1 MAIKPLSTTNDA
13 GKTGYLG
20 KPIAEF
26 ITNGFFTVD
35 QHWTVKYWNKAAEK
49 LLGVPA
55 ADIIGKNLWEEFA
68 GAIPEDFYAVYHN
81 AFIQDIPVHFE
92 EYWGKMGTWFDV
104 ITYHCDDTLSV
115 SFRSRNHP
123 AHSGRLQQRLKMMNE
138 LYQFVTEVTN
148 DCLWEWDFQTREIFW
163 IDGGHKRIFG
173 YQIENALIPQS
184 FWENHLHPDDKLR
197 VLDRLKKILT
207 EGADSIWE
215 DEYRFQR
222 VDGSYADV
230 HDRAHI
236 IYDVDKVACRMI
248 GATQDIT
255 VRKSAEIKL
264 LESERQLAQER
275 STRQKEI
282 IHAVLTAQENER
294 SEIGK
299 ELHDNLNQILGA
311 AKLYIEMA
319 KTDEENREMCLNK
332 SSGFIV
338 NVIEE
343 IRRISKTLS
352 TPGMNMGLFDSIRML
367 LDDLIMVHALK
378 IEFQTTGVV
387 EENLDERLQL
397 TIFRIVQEQLNNILK
412 HAKATRATINLT
424 RLANKIILLISD
436 NGNGCNILEEETGI
450 GISNI
455 KSRAELY
462 HGKVTIVS
470 LPGEGYALK
479 VVLPLPSR
487 VSIRQPE
494 FRHSNQTKTSKNGH
508 SHN

>member
-1 MAIKPLSTTNDA
+1 MAIKPLSTTNGA
-13 GKTGYLG
+13 GKTSYLG
-20 KPIAEF
+20 KPMAEF

-35 QHWTVKYWNKAAEK
+35 QRWTVKYWNKAAEK

-68 GAIPEDFYAVYHN
+68 GAIPSDFYAVYHN

-92 EYWGKMGTWFDV
+92 EYWGKMGAWFDV

-115 SFRSRNHP
+115 SFRSRNHA
-123 AHSGRLQQRLKMMNE
+123 AHSGRLQQQLKMVNE
-138 LYQFVTEVTN
+138 LYRFVTEVTN
-148 DCLWEWDFQTREIFW
+148 DCLWEWDLQTREMFW
-163 IDGGHKRIFG
+163 IDGGHKRVFG

-184 FWENHLHPDDKLR
+184 FWENHLHPDDKTRL
-197 VLDRLKKILT
+197 LDRLNKIFT
-207 EGADSIWE
+207 EGSDSIWE

-222 VDGSYADV
+222 ADGSYAYV

-236 IYDVDKVACRMI
+236 IYDADQVACRMI

-275 STRQKEI
+275 ATRQKTI
-282 IHAVLTAQENER
+282 IHAVLAAQEKER

-299 ELHDNLNQILGA
+299 DLHDNLNQILGA

-319 KTDEENREMCLNK
+319 KLDEENRELCLDK

-352 TPGMNMGLFDSIRML
+352 TPGMNMGLFDSVRML
-367 LDDLIMVHALK
+367 LDDLTMVHALK
-378 IEFQTTGVV
+378 IEFQTTGVA
-387 EENLDERLQL
+387 EEDLDEKLQL
-397 TIFRIVQEQLNNILK
+397 TIFRIMQEQLNNILK

-424 RLANKIILLISD
+424 RLANKIILFISD

-470 LPGEGYALK
+470 LPSEGYALK
-479 VVLPLPSR
+479 VVLPLISR
-487 VSIRQPE
+487 ASIR
-494 FRHSNQTKTSKNGH
+494 
-508 SHN
+508 

>member
-1 MAIKPLSTTNDA
+1 MTIKPISTTNDT

-20 KPIAEF
+20 KPITEIIA
-26 ITNGFFTVD
+26 NGFFTVD

-68 GAIPEDFYAVYHN
+68 GAIPVDFYAVYHN
-81 AFIQDIPVHFE
+81 AFIEDIPVHFE
-92 EYWGKMGTWFDV
+92 EYWGKMGAWFDV
-104 ITYHCDDTLSV
+104 ITYHCEDTLSV

-123 AHSGRLQQRLKMMNE
+123 AHSGRLQQQLKVMNE

-148 DCLWEWDFQTREIFW
+148 DCLWEWDLLTREMFW
-163 IDGGHKRIFG
+163 IDGGHKRAFG
-173 YQIENALIPQS
+173 YQIVNALIPQS
-184 FWENHLHPDDKLR
+184 FWENHLHPDDKIC
-197 VLDRLKKILT
+197 VLDRLHRILT
-207 EGADSIWE
+207 EGSDKIWE

-222 VDGSYADV
+222 VDGTYAHV

-255 VRKSAEIKL
+255 IRKLAEIKL
-264 LESERQLAQER
+264 LESERKLAQER
-275 STRQKEI
+275 LTKQNEVTY
-282 IHAVLTAQENER
+282 AVQTAQENER

-319 KTDEENREMCLNK
+319 KTDEENREMCLEK

-343 IRRISKTLS
+343 IRKISKTLS
-352 TPGMNMGLFDSIRML
+352 TPGMNMGLFDSIKIL
-367 LDDLIMVHALK
+367 IDDLIVLHAIK
-378 IEFQTTGVV
+378 IEFRVGGIG
-387 EENLDERLQL
+387 EEDLDERLQL

-412 HAKATRATINLT
+412 HAKATCATINLT
-424 RLANKIILLISD
+424 KHRNKIILHISD
-436 NGNGCNILEEETGI
+436 NGNGCNILEEEKGVGI
-450 GISNI
+450 INI
-455 KSRAELY
+455 RSRAELY
-462 HGKVTIVS
+462 HGRVTVVS
-470 LPGEGYALK
+470 KPGEGYSLK
-479 VVLPLPSR
+479 VVLP
-487 VSIRQPE
+487 
-494 FRHSNQTKTSKNGH
+494 FNGRT
-508 SHN
+508 